1 MTYKNRIKELRLERN
16 LSTRDLADIMNW
28 SPMTINHYEK
38 CRRDLSTESLVKLA
52 RFFEVT
58 CDYLLGV
65 STCSLFI
72 LYEKSHLF
80 IKINEDDYLKI
91 KSLGYIYYNDNDDRC
106 VDFNKM
112 ANVDESIELGFVIVE
127 STRNIK
133 IDSLFDNS
141 KSNNKSISI
150 EKLNTILGDIQVVNY
165 ELIDIK
171 IIKDFFKES

>member
-38 CRRDLSTESLVKLA
+38 GRRDLSTESLVKLA

-65 STCSLFI
+65 STCSLFV

-91 KSLGYIYYNDNDDRC
+91 KSTGYIYYNETNDRC
-106 VDFNKM
+106 VDFNKLVD
-112 ANVDESIELGFVIVE
+112 VDESIDLGFMIVE
-127 STRNIK
+127 SARNKK

-150 EKLNTILGDIQVVNY
+150 KKLNTVLGDIMVVNY
-165 ELIDIK
+165 ELIDINQIK
-171 IIKDFFKES
+171 IFFKES